1 MNPISNNTSDQWLN
15 NWQDLLQKGGI
26 QPIDPLQQ
34 MNVTTTNSNA
44 IFGGVINDGSTY
56 SEPWTDP
63 IVLVKT
69 RLDKLEL
76 QNKFLKL
83 KILQLEGTFTKEE
96 VANIRA
102 MLTSNDEASITLA
115 DSIIENA

>member
-1 MNPISNNTSDQWLN
+1 MYIDSNNTPDQWVN
-15 NWQDLLQKGGI
+15 DWQDMLQKGVI
-26 QPIDPLQQ
+26 HTTDPLQQ
-34 MNVTTTNSNA
+34 MNVTTTTHNG
-44 IFGGVINDGSTY
+44 IFGGVINNGSTY
-56 SEPWTDP
+56 SEPWVDSS
-63 IVLVKT
+63 VRS

>member
-1 MNPISNNTSDQWLN
+1 MNPISNNASNQWLN
-15 NWQDLLQKGGI
+15 DWQDMLQKGI
-26 QPIDPLQQ
+26 QPLDTSQQ
-34 MNVTTTNSNA
+34 MNITTTDTNG
-44 IFGGVINDGSTY
+44 IFGGVLNNQHTY
-56 SEPWTDP
+56 EPYIDP
-63 IVLVKT
+63 IVSVKS

-76 QNKFLKL
+76 QNKFLRL